1 MKNPTN
7 TSTHLKILQVTFYSP
22 DIKKK
27 KQKQKN
33 RKERK
38 KPTELIQVHLG

>member
-27 KQKQKN
+27 NKN
-33 RKERK
+33 KKTGKKEK
-38 KPTELIQVHLG
+38 SLQN